1 MSLDINNVT
10 VTFGKQSVL
19 NDLTLPTIHC
29 GEMVALIGKNGAG
42 KSTLLRQMTALLKQ
56 YPEQIRYLKQPLS
69 LKDIGY
75 LPQEHRIHANVTVL
89 ELLITTMNIHSTSL
103 IAKKRKCRARA
114 ILIKRYGHFTSR

>member
-56 YPEQIRYLKQPLS
+56 YPEQIRYLKKPLFLPLPFSVSCEELQS
-69 LKDIGY
+69 LLHCFD
-75 LPQEHRIHANVTVL
+75 P
-89 ELLITTMNIHSTSL
+89 
-103 IAKKRKCRARA
+103 KCP
-114 ILIKRYGHFTSR
+114 